1 MVSDSLSGERLET
14 RRLALVEEAFRTLPG
29 RYLGADPDFDATFHI
44 VLGDVGHTW
53 EVRATTHG
61 ARVRKGVTSRRPDVT
76 IGTDAATWLALRA
89 GRLSG
94 IEAFSQRRLY
104 ARGDLDRAVGFEGLF
119 RRPDGRAPLLRMH
132 DVRLGRMRISTL
144 TMGAGTDVVLLHG
157 LGGTKASFFDTAAA
171 LSRSYRVHAI
181 DLPGFG
187 SSSKPAMAP
196 YNAQWYAETVLELLD
211 ALEIE
216 RAHIVGNS
224 LGGRIALEVGMQAP
238 ERVLALGLLCPAVAF
253 IKRAFHP
260 IVRLARPEFAL
271 LPHRFRRAEVESRFW
286 QMFADRDLVDPSLA
300 DVAVDEFQRIYGSAG
315 ARRAFLSTARNI
327 YLEPPF
333 GKRGFYTR
341 LAELSPPALFVWGSD
356 DRLVPA
362 AFKPHVARAL
372 PGVEQIVLEGCGHVP
387 QIERPQQTNALLARF
402 FAHADALIRR
412 PAQPRSAAA

>member
-1 MVSDSLSGERLET
+1 MSATLPGQRSQNGRLG
-14 RRLALVEEAFRTLPG
+14 LVEEAFRSLPS
-29 RYLGADPDFDATFHI
+29 RYLGAEPDFDATFHI

-61 ARVRKGVTSRRPDVT
+61 ARVRKGLTNRQPDVI

-89 GRLSG
+89 GRVSG

-104 ARGDLDRAVGFEGLF
+104 ARGDLDLAVGFEGMF
-119 RRPDGRAPLLRMH
+119 RRPDGRKPLLRMH
-132 DVRLGRMRISTL
+132 YARLGRMRISTL
-144 TMGAGTDVVLLHG
+144 TMGAGPDVLLLHG
-157 LGGTKASFFDTAAA
+157 LGSTKASLFDAAAA

-187 SSSKPAMAP
+187 SSSKPRIAP
-196 YNAQWYAETVLELLD
+196 YNAQWYCETVLALLD

-216 RAHIVGNS
+216 RAHFVGNS
-224 LGGRIALEVGMQAP
+224 LGGRIALEVGMRAP
-238 ERVLALGLLCPAVAF
+238 ERVAALGLLCPAVAF

-271 LPHRFRRAEVESRFW
+271 LPHRFRRAQVEARFW

-300 DVAVDEFQRIYGSAG
+300 DIAVEEFQRIYGTAG

-327 YLEPPF
+327 YLEAPF
-333 GKRGFYTR
+333 GKNGFYTR
-341 LAELSPPALFVWGSD
+341 LAELAPPALFVWGSE

-372 PGVEQIVLEGCGHVP
+372 PGAEHIVLEGCGHVP
-387 QIERPQQTNALLARF
+387 QIERPEQTNALLARF
-402 FAHADALIRR
+402 FTHADAL
-412 PAQPRSAAA
+412 AARSAQARRAA